1 MNLQGLKLL
10 CPTVK
15 EMHLKV
21 IHYWTFDLDLGVKV
35 TYNVAQCPL
44 HYVNYAPV
52 KFESAMSNS
61 LEDAR
66 NALIDL

>member
-10 CPTVK
+10 CPTVN
-15 EMHLKV
+15 EMHLQV
-21 IHYWTFDLDLGVKV
+21 IYYWTFDVDLGGQV

-52 KFESAMSNS
+52 KFEVAKSNS
-61 LEDAR
+61 LENAR
-66 NALIDL
+66 KCII